1 MLGAIRGAT
10 AIEWGGQLVLV
21 SCARPL
27 DTQEGSLLEHDVF
40 TVHRLEGISDR
51 GVRCGDIRVGDT
63 SGGAEKRVA
72 SVRLALKDRHTELAS
87 KSCSRPENRQ
97 RTVQ

>member
-27 DTQEGSLLEHDVF
+27 DTQEGSLREQDVF
-40 TVHRLEGISDR
+40 TVHRLEGTSDR
-51 GVRCGDIRVGDT
+51 DVYGGDIGDM
-63 SGGAEKRVA
+63 SGGAKKRVA
-72 SVRLALKDRHTELAS
+72 SVSRS
-87 KSCSRPENRQ
+87 KTGTQS
-97 RTVQ
+97 